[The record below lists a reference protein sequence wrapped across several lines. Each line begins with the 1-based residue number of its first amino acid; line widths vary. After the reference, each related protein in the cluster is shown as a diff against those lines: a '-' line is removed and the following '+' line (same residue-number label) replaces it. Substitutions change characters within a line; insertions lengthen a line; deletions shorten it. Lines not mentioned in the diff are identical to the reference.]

1 MNILVINTAKK
12 GGRAKC
18 AYHIS
23 KNLSSIRNCSFTI
36 VYPSKSDNLEQWE
49 KVRCN
54 ELMSIDFHSKNLKVV
69 LESIFEIIKL
79 SRRKFDRII
88 FTATHPLTP
97 LYISFFES
105 EKTDII
111 IHDPIVKLDDKFFD
125 KKILYSFYFY
135 LANTYVERY
144 SKRLT
149 LLSKTFC
156 NYYENKYPKKK
167 INYMPH
173 GVFDYF
179 VRYEKVKKYDI
190 CFAGRITKYKGLS
203 LLIDAVSI
211 LENKY
216 SVVIAGS
223 GNDPRLHEI
232 KQMDNYCVMNEW
244 ISDELMSDIISHS
257 RIVVLPYLSASQS
270 GVITLAHA
278 AAVPVITTDVGGLS
292 EQVAHMDTGL
302 VIKSGDV
309 RELVSSI
316 DMLLKNESLLESMVR
331 ACLLHRESLAWPA
344 ITKEYI
350 DNLMVE

>member
-1 MNILVINTAKK
+1 
-12 GGRAKC
+12 
-18 AYHIS
+18 
-23 KNLSSIRNCSFTI
+23 
-36 VYPSKSDNLEQWE
+36 
-49 KVRCN
+49 
-54 ELMSIDFHSKNLKVV
+54 
-69 LESIFEIIKL
+69 
-79 SRRKFDRII
+79 
-88 FTATHPLTP
+88 
-97 LYISFFES
+97 
-105 EKTDII
+105 
-111 IHDPIVKLDDKFFD
+111 DKFFD